1 MPQSNLNQRVIAN
14 KQIEEIK
21 WKSKT
26 YSIYLKENGQVW
38 VEGETEQM
46 KQIETNSKME
56 DLNSDEYVVKL
67 NKNDLHIAIKRQT
80 VKLDKNAKST
90 YVLFLRNP
98 LRRHRLTKS

>member
-21 WKSKT
+21 WKSKA
-26 YSIYLKENGQVW
+26 YSIYLKENVK
-38 VEGETEQM
+38 VLRRGETEQM

-67 NKNDLHIAIKRQT
+67 NKNDLHISIK
-80 VKLDKNAKST
+80 
-90 YVLFLRNP
+90 
-98 LRRHRLTKS
+98 RHRLSNWIKCKMCFL